1 MRIGVIADTHI
12 PDRAMQIP
20 KQVLDDFKNA
30 DMLIHA
36 GDLVE
41 LSVIETMKK
50 ACPDVKVVCGNMDG
64 LEVRKAFPEKEII
77 KVGNYK
83 IGIIHGYGPP
93 NKLIDT
99 LNEVFKNDTVD
110 MIVYG
115 HSHIGVVENI
125 GNIIYFNPGSPTDK
139 IFSPFNSY
147 GIIEITDKID
157 AKIIKL

>member
-1 MRIGVIADTHI
+1 MKIGVIADTHI
-12 PDRAMQIP
+12 PERAKQIP
-20 KQVLDDFKNA
+20 KQVLDDFKNM

-36 GDLVE
+36 GDLVD
-41 LSVIETMKK
+41 LSVVEIMKK
-50 ACPDVKVVCGNMDG
+50 SCPDVKVVCGNMDG
-64 LEVRKAFPEKEII
+64 YEVRKAFPEKEII

-99 LNEVFKNDTVD
+99 LNEAFKNDTVD
-110 MIVYG
+110 MIIYG

-139 IFSPFNSY
+139 VFSPFNSY

-157 AKIIKL
+157 AKIIRL